1 MWKDDVSESDD
12 DSGGRCVVDGIFSIN
27 AIDDDGSITIHKRI
41 RRAMV
46 DIFIDVIILI
56 LERIVDGRCRR
67 TNSSGCDFKN
77 IMEDDVCDWLNAPVL

>member
-1 MWKDDVSESDD
+1 MNDHDD
-12 DSGGRCVVDGIFSIN
+12 DSGDARCVVDGTFSIN
-27 AIDDDGSITIHKRI
+27 AIDDEGSITIHNKRI

-67 TNSSGCDFKN
+67 TISTGSGCDFKN
-77 IMEDDVCDWLNAPVL
+77 IMEDAVCD